1 VDNFIEI
8 SPDPWSDLGIVLFL
22 FIKRGIGWYGL
33 YGCFLREI
41 LVSMPPIDHILYV
54 VATLNLT
61 HKKVLF
67 FLITAIFLISS
78 LSQKNIEKCLYL
90 KKFFTNGNF
99 SIVFS

>member
-1 VDNFIEI
+1 MDNFIEI
-8 SPDPWSDLGIVLFL
+8 SPDPWSNLGIVLFL

-33 YGCFLREI
+33 YGCFLLEI

-67 FLITAIFLISS
+67 FDNGYFLISS